1 MCAGIADNRSLLV
14 PPAPLLVEAGRQR
27 WGSGHPSIACYSQHR
42 ATQQLWGRVFPGLMR
57 GKHGGGDGCWRG
69 RGGAVRARVRG
80 AAPWRCR
87 GGPRVCGA
95 RGNDVDEGVERG
107 GLGGAF
113 HDLEC
118 PQITA
123 ERCTS
128 GWPRLRACAADALHI
143 PSSIHIVTSPL
154 AISPAL
160 YCAQFLTRYVALGS
174 ACLWVSLRMFPAKIE
189 NLRRNP
195 VCLQRYRHVVA
206 RKRQHGLTTTLIY
219 ATTPRRSTPSTA
231 SRN

>member
-1 MCAGIADNRSLLV
+1 MILNSVDTDGMRASESRHAVEHARTNRNLGCLGVNFARPQAGTGERLEPVHQVLHQRAPVVAASLL
-14 PPAPLLVEAGRQR
+14 PFAPA
-27 WGSGHPSIACYSQHR
+27 
-42 ATQQLWGRVFPGLMR
+42 
-57 GKHGGGDGCWRG
+57 
-69 RGGAVRARVRG
+69 
-80 AAPWRCR
+80 
-87 GGPRVCGA
+87 
-95 RGNDVDEGVERG
+95 
-107 GLGGAF
+107 GLGNGVDGSVA
-113 HDLEC
+113 
-118 PQITA
+118 P
-123 ERCTS
+123 TS

-219 ATTPRRSTPSTA
+219 ATTPQRSAGQRPSTERVSTGLA
-231 SRN
+231 IDAGLENSLCPEGRRHRDQRS